1 METTHDADSSSPTP
15 ITILEEKPSSI
26 SPKKSALGRL
36 RLKLSPSRKVDM
48 NSLSQ
53 TGSNASENNCSEL
66 QRVFDYFDE
75 DGDGK
80 ISPSELR
87 SCVVTVGGEMS
98 MDEAE
103 AAVKTCDL
111 NGDGQIDFEEFQKLM
126 DAGGE
131 EDKNVELKEA
141 FGMYEMD
148 GSGCITPTSLK
159 RMLSRLGE
167 PKSTEDCQ
175 AMIRRFDLN
184 GDGVLSFD
192 EFRIMMR

>member
-1 METTHDADSSSPTP
+1 MKTTHDAASSASTP
-15 ITILEEKPSSI
+15 ITILEKKPGSS
-26 SPKKSALGRL
+26 SPKKLSLGRL
-36 RLKLSPSRKVDM
+36 RLKLSPSRKADM

-53 TGSNASENNCSEL
+53 TGSNASKNNCSEL

-80 ISPSELR
+80 ISPSELQ
-87 SCVVTVGGEMS
+87 SCVVTVGSEMS

-167 PKSTEDCQ
+167 SKSTEDCQ
-175 AMIRRFDLN
+175 AMIGRFDLN

-192 EFRIMMR
+192 EFRTMMR